1 LLTPPRVLLTVW
13 LTPPRVLLTV
23 LLAPPVPGRVT
34 LGTRIGEDPD
44 EPPPE
49 EPPLEPPELPG
60 ALVVEDPDPPPPEPP
75 EPPEPPL
82 PAPVP
87 VEPRSAPGVDPR
99 PESDPTEEPVLLVSA
114 DSALFDSLGSVGSV
128 LAEAGAAGAA
138 SGPLV
143 SVARPPA
150 TPERLAPNPI
160 RTATATGTAPRAAPA
175 MPDEAVRR
183 CHQASSPFPIEN
195 LLDAFLPKNVSRYS
209 RRTLSG
215 KAARSR

>member
-1 LLTPPRVLLTVW
+1 LT
-13 LTPPRVLLTV
+13 
-23 LLAPPVPGRVT
+23 PPVPGRVT

-60 ALVVEDPDPPPPEPP
+60 GLVVEDPDPPPPGPP

-87 VEPRSAPGVDPR
+87 VEPRSAPGVEPR

-114 DSALFDSLGSVGSV
+114 GSARFDSLGSVGSV
-128 LAEAGAAGAA
+128 MAAAGVAGAA

-150 TPERLAPNPI
+150 TPERLAPSPI

-183 CHQASSPFPIEN
+183 CHQASSPFPIGTVWMHSYPGSAWINRGRAGGSEDPCGR
-195 LLDAFLPKNVSRYS
+195 L
-209 RRTLSG
+209 
-215 KAARSR
+215 